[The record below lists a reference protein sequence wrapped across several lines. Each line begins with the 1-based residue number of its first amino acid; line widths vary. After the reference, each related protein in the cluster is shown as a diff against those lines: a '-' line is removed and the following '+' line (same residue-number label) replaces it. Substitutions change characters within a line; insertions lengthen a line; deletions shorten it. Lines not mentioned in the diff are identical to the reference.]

1 MNRLDLNIDKTTS
14 KVVETKRS
22 PKTTAKLIENNVYC
36 FFITIFWLAIP
47 ALFRFTDVT
56 ELM

>member
-1 MNRLDLNIDKTTS
+1 MVIIIMVMIVTTIIKNGKS
-14 KVVETKRS
+14 KD
-22 PKTTAKLIENNVYC
+22 YC
-36 FFITIFWLAIP
+36 KADSEQRVLFFYIITIFWLAIP